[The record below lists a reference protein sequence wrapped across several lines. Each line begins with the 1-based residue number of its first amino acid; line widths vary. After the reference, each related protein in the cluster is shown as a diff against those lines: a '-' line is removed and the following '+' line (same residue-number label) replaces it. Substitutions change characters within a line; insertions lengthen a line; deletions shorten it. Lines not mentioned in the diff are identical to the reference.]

1 MAFSQLCALNW
12 KLSFLSFLLLLL
24 YFFFSPLQGLLFL
37 KTKLNVRLANSRSC
51 FDRSLSV
58 LGPEGAAEPLQ
69 AMAPGLLWPTG
80 HSRRAGLGPACINPA
95 SRFVNKRL
103 SDDLWLWKEL
113 TALSLVPGEATRKV
127 VVSLLSFIS
136 YLHLFFPVFLGGA
149 LEGQREDSAC
159 LFTSPLVQP
168 PFITITDTLQ
178 TSLGKRQA
186 SAQEWTAPDRPGMGR
201 TQGSGTISSTDRKK
215 SQPLIWG
222 WFRS

>member
-1 MAFSQLCALNW
+1 
-12 KLSFLSFLLLLL
+12 
-24 YFFFSPLQGLLFL
+24 
-37 KTKLNVRLANSRSC
+37 
-51 FDRSLSV
+51 
-58 LGPEGAAEPLQ
+58 
-69 AMAPGLLWPTG
+69 MAPGLLWPTG

-178 TSLGKRQA
+178 TSLKQAWGKDKQA
-186 SAQEWTAPDRPGMGR
+186 LRNEQLQTGR
-201 TQGSGTISSTDRKK
+201 GWAGPRVLALSPQQTGRKA
-215 SQPLIWG
+215 S
-222 WFRS
+222 R